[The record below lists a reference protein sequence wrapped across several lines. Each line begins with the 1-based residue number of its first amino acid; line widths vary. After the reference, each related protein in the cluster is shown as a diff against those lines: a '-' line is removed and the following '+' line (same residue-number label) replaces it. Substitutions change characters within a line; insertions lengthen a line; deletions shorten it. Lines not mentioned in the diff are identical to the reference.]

1 VVNDKNDEI
10 EAQKALGAR
19 HLAALR
25 AAGALPG
32 GLPAECRPEA
42 EPGYGAVVIR
52 VGHALVVGRYCVISG
67 WLRRRV
73 QVYPYWTVTWT
84 AGKMEVYAARC
95 LADALVIAGLLCNR
109 RES

>member
-1 VVNDKNDEI
+1 MNDEI
-10 EAQKALGAR
+10 EERKALGAR

-25 AAGALPG
+25 AAGELPE
-32 GLPAECRPEA
+32 GLLAECHPEA
-42 EPGYGAVVIR
+42 EPGYGTVVVR

-84 AGKMEVYAARC
+84 AGKMEVYSARR

>member
-1 VVNDKNDEI
+1 MVNDKSDEI
-10 EAQKALGAR
+10 EARKALGAR

-32 GLPAECRPEA
+32 GLP
-42 EPGYGAVVIR
+42 AVVIR

-95 LADALVIAGLLCNR
+95 LADALVIAGLLCSR

>member
-1 VVNDKNDEI
+1 MSDEI
-10 EAQKALGAR
+10 GARKALAAS

-73 QVYPYWTVTWT
+73 QVYPCWTVTWT
-84 AGKMEVYAARC
+84 RGKMEVYAARC
-95 LADALVIAGLLCNR
+95 LADALVIAGLLCSR

>member
-1 VVNDKNDEI
+1 
-10 EAQKALGAR
+10 
-19 HLAALR
+19 
-25 AAGALPG
+25 
-32 GLPAECRPEA
+32 
-42 EPGYGAVVIR
+42 VVIR

>member
-1 VVNDKNDEI
+1 MVNDEI
-10 EAQKALGAR
+10 GARKALGAR

-32 GLPAECRPEA
+32 ELPAECRPEA

-52 VGHALVVGRYCVISG
+52 VGDALVVGRYCIGG
-67 WLRRRV
+67 WPRQRI
-73 QVYPYWTVTWT
+73 QVYPCWTVTWT

>member
-1 VVNDKNDEI
+1 VNDKNDEI
-10 EAQKALGAR
+10 EARKALAAS

-42 EPGYGAVVIR
+42 EPGYGVV
-52 VGHALVVGRYCVISG
+52 VVQAGDALVVGRYCIGG

-84 AGKMEVYAARC
+84 RGRMEVYSARR

>member
-1 VVNDKNDEI
+1 MVNDKNDEI
-10 EAQKALGAR
+10 EAQKALGAH

-52 VGHALVVGRYCVISG
+52 VGDALVVGRYCIGG

-84 AGKMEVYAARC
+84 RGRMEVYSARR
-95 LADALVIAGLLCNR
+95 LADALAIAGLLCNR

>member
-10 EAQKALGAR
+10 EAQKALGAH

-25 AAGALPG
+25 AAGELPG
-32 GLPAECRPEA
+32 ELPAECHPEA
-42 EPGYGAVVIR
+42 EPGYGSVVIR
-52 VGHALVVGRYCVISG
+52 VGDALVVGRYCIGG

-84 AGKMEVYAARC
+84 RGRMEVYSARR

>member
-1 VVNDKNDEI
+1 MSDEI
-10 EAQKALGAR
+10 EARKALGAR

-32 GLPAECRPEA
+32 GLP
-42 EPGYGAVVIR
+42 AVVIR

-95 LADALVIAGLLCNR
+95 LADALVIAGLLCSR